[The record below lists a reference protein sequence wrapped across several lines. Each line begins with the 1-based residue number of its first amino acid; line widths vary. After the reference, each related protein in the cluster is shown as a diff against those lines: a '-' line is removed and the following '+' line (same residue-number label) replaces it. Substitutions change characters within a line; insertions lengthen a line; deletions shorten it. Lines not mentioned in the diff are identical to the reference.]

1 MLQARCCSRMWQL
14 HQEGCGAERAPRE
27 LPLPKE
33 LEAAAASADSA
44 PNADLLL
51 LAAKEA
57 KALPEGP
64 AGASAQQALGHPLP
78 SI

>member
-1 MLQARCCSRMWQL
+1 MGHSRRGV
-14 HQEGCGAERAPRE
+14 ESAPRE

-33 LEAAAASADSA
+33 LEAAAASADRA

-57 KALPEGP
+57 KALPEVP
-64 AGASAQQALGHPLP
+64 AGASAEHAFCQLFA
-78 SI
+78 